1 MQVQPLQPFY
11 EVIMR
16 PLQNKVIVERIE
28 QTNTTSSGII
38 IKGSTGEPDRAKVIS
53 AGPDANE
60 VSEGDVVLLDWNRA
74 VKSGDFYVVTEDN
87 IVFVYEEQ

>member
-1 MQVQPLQPFY
+1 
-11 EVIMR
+11 MR